1 MNVRRGACEA
11 QAIGPETQAPFSQS
25 YFGGKDSRLAR
36 VAGVLVGM
44 DCHYLNNP
52 CPASFPYNGGS
63 GEWAMARNR
72 PKVLPE
78 KLRLIR
84 EHLQLDHA
92 HMTEQLV
99 SEIESHTKQRIQ
111 IKPHWVPNFEL
122 GKHEPDLI
130 TVNSYSRLAKVSM
143 NLIVDDDVSAKAFR
157 KQLGKELKDKKK
169 MVQHAK
175 KRVKP

>member
-1 MNVRRGACEA
+1 
-11 QAIGPETQAPFSQS
+11 
-25 YFGGKDSRLAR
+25 
-36 VAGVLVGM
+36 
-44 DCHYLNNP
+44 
-52 CPASFPYNGGS
+52 
-63 GEWAMARNR
+63 MARNR
-72 PKVLPE
+72 PKLLPE

-122 GKHEPDLI
+122 GKHESDLI

-157 KQLGKELKDKKK
+157 KQLGKELKDKEK

>member
-72 PKVLPE
+72 PKLLPE

-111 IKPHWVPNFEL
+111 IKPHWVPNFER

-130 TVNSYSRLAKVSM
+130 TVSSYSRLE
-143 NLIVDDDVSAKAFR
+143 R
-157 KQLGKELKDKKK
+157 KHEFDS
-169 MVQHAK
+169 
-175 KRVKP
+175 